1 MDRRTAIDALA
12 PVHAHAL
19 RLLDKGVERSVVAAR
34 MGLDVDELNTLVRV
48 AEAKVNRLLH
58 QHPNEEF

>member
-19 RLLDKGVERSVVAAR
+19 RMLDHGFERSIVAAR
-34 MGLDVDELNTLVRV
+34 MGLEVDELNTLVRV
-48 AEAKVNRLLH
+48 AEAKVNRLLSQH
-58 QHPNEEF
+58 QNEEF